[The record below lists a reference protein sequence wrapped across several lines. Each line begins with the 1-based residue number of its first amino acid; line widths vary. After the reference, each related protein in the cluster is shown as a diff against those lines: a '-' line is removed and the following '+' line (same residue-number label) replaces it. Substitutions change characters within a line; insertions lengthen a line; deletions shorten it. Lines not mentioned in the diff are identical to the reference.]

1 MRAYRSRGNITRSLT
16 TAVLLFSPSMLIHAD
31 VSDQTFVI
39 HGIPKSCSAIT
50 QLDSALAENSQQ
62 FFGGWTE
69 KDYADAAAWSQAC
82 AEYGWHVPGHPRI
95 PLLQAQHDRALGSQQ
110 TSSSGTAAA
119 AAPAG
124 APTAGAGTALPVAM
138 VQPTIAAQV
147 PITASAAPTS
157 AAGSA
162 PAQVTIA
169 AQVPITASAA
179 PASAAGSAPAQ
190 AGIVAQTPIGAS
202 AAVGGAPAGN
212 AAPSAALQPAI
223 AAQVPIAGSGAP
235 AGAAASAPAQ
245 ASIAAQAPIAADG
258 AAGGAAAAA
267 TMAGGAASGGTPT
280 FGATAPPSA
289 TAVQASIAADAAQGS
304 AAPSAAIRTA
314 VATQPSVLASASP
327 GIPLPSGATAAD
339 VVTPATSS
347 SLAIAVPIS
356 STGNHSASDTEGDSL
371 VTDAYIKQHFHQEA
385 LWVASKANLEIGD
398 DRAASS
404 WLDAGTPAQMK
415 NRITADKI
423 VFYCARKTVAGES
436 DRRSLLWDWRWCES
450 EEAAAYNRLVS
461 GNEFPA
467 AGRGAVLGC
476 AAADSYVHVERCVQ
490 TLAEPAKH

>member
-138 VQPTIAAQV
+138 VQP
-147 PITASAAPTS
+147 
-157 AAGSA
+157 
-162 PAQVTIA
+162 TIA